1 MESKTRK
8 LIEELFSLSW
18 CRDNVVAPV
27 DVFFDREKGKDTVR
41 IALSNF
47 EFLATVGDKI
57 IKRIYEKGY
66 EIQFI
71 HRSYEDIQRILDE
84 ASRERLISGESIDSY
99 EFSEDDIFND
109 LDQANKEGEIGLDFE
124 DFEDADED
132 QIMQE
137 TADLAQEMMGD
148 SVQRAAA
155 KILINSSRTN
165 VSDIHIEPSRTIT
178 KVRVRRDGVL
188 QNFVSVPG
196 LVGKRVTAALKNMA
210 KMDISERRA
219 SQDGKIRTSYEG
231 QAMEFRCSTA
241 PGKYGEKMVLRILNA
256 NSDMLSLD
264 RLISNEKVLS
274 DFRDII
280 SLSNG
285 IVIVSGPTGSG
296 KSTTLASALREKDN
310 GQLNIV
316 TAEQPIEYDM
326 GGDIQQFQV
335 EKAKGQT
342 FAMLLKTF
350 LRQDPDVILI
360 GETRDPETADA
371 SMDAAETGHLV
382 FTTLHANSASSSL
395 TRLLD
400 MDVPGYKLTGSL
412 RGVLAQRLL
421 RKVCPDC
428 SVDVPISEKASKFTG
443 LSAGTIVKKATVL
456 GGEEK
461 TRRRNEGTLCTRCG
475 GTGYKGRVGTY
486 ELMKISRNIQTA
498 IKQHKT
504 TQEIEDIARD
514 EGMLTLKDYAIRLVA
529 EKQTTI
535 SELLKIL
542 NSNIPEEKDEVITRQ
557 IDNIQSTP
565 NTSPSLPDFLS

>member
-1 MESKTRK
+1 MENKTRK

-57 IKRIYEKGY
+57 IKRIEEKGY

-71 HRSYEDIQRILDE
+71 HRKYEEIQGILDR
-84 ASRERLISGESIDSY
+84 ASRERLISGDSIDSY

-109 LDQANKEGEIGLDFE
+109 LDQANEEGEIGLDFE
-124 DFEDADED
+124 DFDEEDEA

-137 TADLAQEMMGD
+137 TADLSREMMGD
-148 SVQRAAA
+148 AVQRASA
-155 KILINSSRTN
+155 KILISSSRTN
-165 VSDIHIEPSRTIT
+165 VSDIHIEPSRTTT
-178 KVRVRRDGVL
+178 KIRVRRDGVL

-196 LVGKRVTAALKNMA
+196 LMGKRLTAALKNMA
-210 KMDISERRA
+210 QMDISERRA
-219 SQDGKIRTSYEG
+219 SQDGKIRTSFEG
-231 QAMEFRCSTA
+231 QVMEFRCSTA

-256 NSDMLSLD
+256 NAEMLSLD
-264 RLISNEKVLS
+264 TLISNEKVRA
-274 DFRDII
+274 DFRNII

-296 KSTTLASALREKDN
+296 KSTTLASALREKDD

-412 RGVLAQRLL
+412 RGILAQRLL

-428 SVDVPISEKASKFTG
+428 SVDKVISEKASNFTG
-443 LSAGTIVKKATVL
+443 LKAGTIIKKATVL

-461 TRRRNEGTLCTRCG
+461 TRRRSEGTLCTRCN
-475 GTGYKGRVGTY
+475 GTGYKGRIGTY
-486 ELMKISRNIQTA
+486 ELMTVTRNIQNA
-498 IKQHKT
+498 IKQNKT
-504 TQEIEDIARD
+504 TQEIEDIARA
-514 EGMLTLKDYAIRLVA
+514 EGMLTLKDYAIRLVE
-529 EKQTTI
+529 EKETTL

-542 NSNIPEEKDEVITRQ
+542 NNNIPEEQDEVITRT
-557 IDNIQSTP
+557 INIEKENQKL
-565 NTSPSLPDFLS
+565 SPELPEFLS